1 MYPKPNT
8 IKKRNRKEEATWE
21 FTERQIPKQ
30 GSYVNGDRSRASMSA
45 SDCETDTERQ
55 KERQRERESFRV
67 LPMCACLSFSFF
79 FSSEKRFLIF
89 SYFSR
94 CCQRAATNWNLPLD
108 VPTRRNVIIIF
119 FKYIFLIFLIIKY
132 SYKVI
137 LVFWG
142 FVHFLA
148 FYLLIYIFSDKF

>member
-94 CCQRAATNWNLPLD
+94 MLPAGRHQLKLAAGRTDEKKCDNY
-108 VPTRRNVIIIF
+108 F
-119 FKYIFLIFLIIKY
+119 F
-132 SYKVI
+132 
-137 LVFWG
+137 
-142 FVHFLA
+142 
-148 FYLLIYIFSDKF
+148 